1 MDKNTQTRLS
11 EHFTLEE
18 MCRSGAAVRHRIDNT
33 PDREQTERLRQL
45 CLNVLEPLRRR
56 FGVIRI
62 TSGFRSER
70 LNAIVGGADT
80 SQHMRGE
87 AADIHISGMETGRKM
102 YEYITANLDF
112 DQLLFEHSMSNGACW
127 LHVSYKAGKG
137 QNRRQAIP
145 FYKAA

>member
-33 PDREQTERLRQL
+33 PDREQAERLRQL

-70 LNAIVGGADT
+70 LNAIVGGANT

-87 AADIHISGMETGRKM
+87 AADITVAFGARPPSRISSQPIMLRPFSVRNFSASC
-102 YEYITANLDF
+102 IT
-112 DQLLFEHSMSNGACW
+112 
-127 LHVSYKAGKG
+127 
-137 QNRRQAIP
+137 
-145 FYKAA
+145 

>member
-70 LNAIVGGADT
+70 LNAIVGGANT
-80 SQHMRGE
+80 SQHMRGR
-87 AADIHISGMETGRKM
+87 G
-102 YEYITANLDF
+102 
-112 DQLLFEHSMSNGACW
+112 C
-127 LHVSYKAGKG
+127 
-137 QNRRQAIP
+137 
-145 FYKAA
+145 

>member
-18 MCRSGAAVRHRIDNT
+18 MCRSGAALKHHIDNT

-70 LNAIVGGADT
+70 LNAIVGGANT

-102 YEYITANLDF
+102 YAYITANLDF

-127 LHVSYKAGKG
+127 LHVSYKTGKG

>member
-1 MDKNTQTRLS
+1 MNQNTQTKLS

-18 MCRSGAAVRHRIDNT
+18 MCRSGAALKHRIDNT
-33 PDREQTERLRQL
+33 PDKEQTERLRQL
-45 CLNVLEPLRRR
+45 CRNVLEPLRRR

-62 TSGFRSER
+62 TSGFRCER
-70 LNAIVGGADT
+70 LNAIVGGAKT

-87 AADIHISGMETGRKM
+87 AADIHISNMETGRKM
-102 YEYITANLDF
+102 YAYIASGLDF

-127 LHVSYKAGKG
+127 LHVSYKANREA
-137 QNRRQAIP
+137 NRRQAIP

>member
-70 LNAIVGGADT
+70 LNAIVGGA
-80 SQHMRGE
+80 
-87 AADIHISGMETGRKM
+87 ADIHISGMETGRKM
-102 YEYITANLDF
+102 YAYITANLDF

-127 LHVSYKAGKG
+127 LHVSYKAGNG